1 MGMRTMLLSGDTPDV
16 VARIGMQVGIRDWH
30 AAVTPEGKCDLI
42 RELKERGDRVAVV
55 GDRINDAPA
64 LVAADVGIAIG
75 SGADV
80 AKQSAAIVLI
90 SSDVSGVTA
99 AIKLSRKTLRIIPQH
114 LAWAVLYNICLLPLA
129 TGIIHFSGR
138 VGIPVWMAA
147 MAMAASSLMVV
158 LNSLR
163 LTRASLTTSGAPPPG
178 SLVAV
183 DP

>member
-1 MGMRTMLLSGDTPDV
+1 MTL
-16 VARIGMQVGIRDWH
+16 
-30 AAVTPEGKCDLI
+30 
-42 RELKERGDRVAVV
+42 RVAVV
-55 GDRINDAPA
+55 GDGINDAPA

-80 AKQSAAIVLI
+80 AKQSADIVLI
-90 SSDVSGVTA
+90 SSDVSGVSA
-99 AIKLSRKTLRIIPQH
+99 AIQLSRKTIRIIHQN

-138 VGIPVWMAA
+138 VGIPVWIAA

-163 LTRASLTTSGAPPPG
+163 LTRTRLNSSDTHPPG

>member
-1 MGMRTMLLSGDTPDV
+1 MRTVFFGNHTL
-16 VARIGMQVGIRDWH
+16 GIRSLQALGRLTEVVGVVNALALAQ
-30 AAVTPEGKCDLI
+30 AAV
-42 RELKERGDRVAVV
+42 
-55 GDRINDAPA
+55 
-64 LVAADVGIAIG
+64 
-75 SGADV
+75 
-80 AKQSAAIVLI
+80 
-90 SSDVSGVTA
+90 
-99 AIKLSRKTLRIIPQH
+99 RIIRQN

-138 VGIPVWMAA
+138 VGIPVWIAA

-163 LTRASLTTSGAPPPG
+163 LTRTRLNSSDTHPPG